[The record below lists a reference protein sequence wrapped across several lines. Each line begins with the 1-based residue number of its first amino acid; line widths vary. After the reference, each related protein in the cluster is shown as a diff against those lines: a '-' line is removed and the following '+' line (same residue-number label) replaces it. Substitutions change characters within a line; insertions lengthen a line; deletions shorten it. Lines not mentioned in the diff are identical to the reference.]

1 MEAGANPIDNDTTA
15 WSVLWSR
22 RSEEGARAK
31 GLLITTG
38 FVPRW
43 LGVGVWEQSACQKRG
58 HQLSGRQLNI
68 GKNGGKAADRTET
81 AVGKIS
87 VSRGAKGKAGRN
99 QIAMGL
105 VC

>member
-1 MEAGANPIDNDTTA
+1 MEAGANPTDKDTTA

-31 GLLITTG
+31 GLSITTG
-38 FVPRW
+38 FVTRW

-81 AVGKIS
+81 AVG
-87 VSRGAKGKAGRN
+87 GAKKSST
-99 QIAMGL
+99 
-105 VC
+105 